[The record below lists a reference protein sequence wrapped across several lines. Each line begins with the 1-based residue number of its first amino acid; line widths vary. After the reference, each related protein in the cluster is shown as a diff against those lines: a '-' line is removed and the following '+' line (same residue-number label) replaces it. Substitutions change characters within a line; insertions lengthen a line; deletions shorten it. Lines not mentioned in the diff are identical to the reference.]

1 MKEFKTLNQTF
12 IKSNNQTSKI
22 FNRYLY
28 SLIPFIIL
36 IIISN
41 LITKSFT
48 TIIELLVS
56 ILVSLLTSIIT
67 QYIFNIKNKEKDITK
82 IFKEYNILTIPLILG
97 LFTINEPILI
107 IIVSNIISIV
117 IKNISK
123 KITISSSLYGMLFV
137 ILYKYI
143 TNDLNTPL
151 TNLSNLSYIDTFNN
165 IVKPYGSILDY
176 TLGLTP
182 YYLSPILSICSF
194 IYLFNKKS
202 IKYNILLTYIL
213 TFSFI
218 MLTIGMLNNM
228 NIWYLFFQ
236 LITGN
241 ILFLMVFCLGDYPL
255 TPLTTEGQVIY
266 GIILGLIT
274 GILRFIVPELSVI
287 LPLILGPL
295 LLTKTLNNISYK
307 LKYNHKYYYTIIL

>member
-1 MKEFKTLNQTF
+1 
-12 IKSNNQTSKI
+12 
-22 FNRYLY
+22 
-28 SLIPFIIL
+28 
-36 IIISN
+36 
-41 LITKSFT
+41 
-48 TIIELLVS
+48 
-56 ILVSLLTSIIT
+56 
-67 QYIFNIKNKEKDITK
+67 
-82 IFKEYNILTIPLILG
+82 
-97 LFTINEPILI
+97 
-107 IIVSNIISIV
+107 
-117 IKNISK
+117 
-123 KITISSSLYGMLFV
+123 MLFV

-143 TNDLNTPL
+143 ANNLNTPL

-165 IVKPYGSILDY
+165 IVKPYGSIIDY

-202 IKYNILLTYIL
+202 IKYNILLTYML

-236 LITGN
+236 LTTGN
-241 ILFLMVFCLGDYPL
+241 ILFLMVFSLGDYPI
-255 TPLTTEGQVIY
+255 TPITTEGQVIY

-274 GILRFIVPELSVI
+274 GILRFIIPELSVI
-287 LPLILGPL
+287 LPLILGPI

-307 LKYNHKYYYTIIL
+307 LKYNHKYYYTIITTCILITIIATTIINIIL